1 MFEGFKLGKTEDDK
15 KQAAIDQIQAEKAE
29 LMMMSEKELL
39 IENLMRLKIV
49 ETKLDLLQAR
59 LDKVSEEIAHIFVNT
74 SE

>member
-1 MFEGFKLGKTEDDK
+1 MFEGLKLGKTEDDK
-15 KQAAIDQIQAEKAE
+15 KQATIEQIQAEKAE

-59 LDKVSEEIAHIFVNT
+59 LDKVSEEVAHIFVNT

>member
-1 MFEGFKLGKTEDDK
+1 MFEGLKLGKTEDDK
-15 KQAAIDQIQAEKAE
+15 KQAAIEQIQAEKAE

-59 LDKVSEEIAHIFVNT
+59 LDKVSEEVAHIFVNT

>member
-1 MFEGFKLGKTEDDK
+1 MFEGLKLGKTEDDK
-15 KQAAIDQIQAEKAE
+15 RQAAIEQIQAEKAE

-59 LDKVSEEIAHIFVNT
+59 LDKVSEEVAHIFVNT